1 MSISSAVKTL
11 LDISWYLVAI
21 TLGLAV
27 CVLFVLVVNTRTG
40 NMELG
45 VPVSFDLNLQAHQ
58 ITDARGTLVMPIQRG
73 RFLYASFAVLIGLL
87 TLALWILSQLRAVF
101 RSLGEGRPFV
111 PANVRR
117 IRLIGVG
124 VIAGQLAW
132 AEATFAG
139 NYYSMSHFVAVGLT
153 FAARPSIN
161 PIAIIHGLVILAIA
175 EVFKEGTRL
184 EEDQSL
190 TV

>member
-1 MSISSAVKTL
+1 MSISSAIKAL
-11 LDISWYLVAI
+11 LDITWYLVAI
-21 TLGLAV
+21 TLGLAA
-27 CVLFVLVVNTRTG
+27 CVLVVLAVNTRIG
-40 NMELG
+40 NLELG
-45 VPVSFDLNLQAHQ
+45 LPVSFDLNLQAQQ

-73 RFLYASFAVLIGLL
+73 RFLYANFAVLIGLL
-87 TLALWILSQLRAVF
+87 ALALWILSQLRAVF
-101 RSLGEGRPFV
+101 RTLREGRPFV

-124 VIAGQLAW
+124 VIAGQLLW
-132 AEATFAG
+132 AAITFAG
-139 NYYSMSHFVAVGLT
+139 SYYSMSHFVAEGVT
-153 FAARPSIN
+153 FVARPSIN